1 MKIYDIAGKINT
13 TKNKL
18 HRQVDPEG
26 NTKGPDGPDNQ
37 KSTIIATDDSGKRF
51 VTDKIKL
58 SIASEPE
65 VRSDRVAELKEQI
78 KRGEYKV
85 DPQQLAG
92 NMLVESLKENVS

>member
-13 TKNKL
+13 VKNQL

-26 NTKGPDGPDNQ
+26 NTKGPDSTDSQ
-37 KSTIIATDDSGKRF
+37 KSTIVATDDSGKRF

-92 NMLVESLKENVS
+92 NMLVESLKEDVA

>member
-13 TKNKL
+13 TKNQL
-18 HRQVDPEG
+18 HRQADPEG

-37 KSTIIATDDSGKRF
+37 KSTIIARDDSGKRF

-58 SIASEPE
+58 SMASEPE

-85 DPQQLAG
+85 DPQQMAG
-92 NMLVESLKENVS
+92 KMLVESIKEDVL

>member
-1 MKIYDIAGKINT
+1 MKIYDIGGKINIA
-13 TKNKL
+13 KNQL
-18 HRQVDPEG
+18 QRQVDPEG
-26 NTKGPDGPDNQ
+26 NTKGPDGPDSQ

-65 VRSDRVAELKEQI
+65 VRSDRIAELKEQI

-92 NMLVESLKENVS
+92 KMLVESLKEDVT

>member
-1 MKIYDIAGKINT
+1 MKIYDIAGKIYT
-13 TKNKL
+13 TKNQL
-18 HRQVDPEG
+18 HRQADPKG
-26 NTKGPDGPDNQ
+26 NTKGPDGPESQ
-37 KSTIIATDDSGKRF
+37 KSTISRDDSGKRF

>member
-1 MKIYDIAGKINT
+1 MKIYDFAGKINT

-26 NTKGPDGPDNQ
+26 NTKGPDGPDSQ
-37 KSTIIATDDSGKRF
+37 KSTIIVTDGSGRRF

-78 KRGEYKV
+78 KRGEYKI

-92 NMLVESLKENVS
+92 NMLVESLSENVS

>member
-26 NTKGPDGPDNQ
+26 NTKGPDGLDNQ
-37 KSTIIATDDSGKRF
+37 KSTIIARDDSGKRF
-51 VTDKIKL
+51 VTDKIKI

-65 VRSDRVAELKEQI
+65 VRSNRVAELKEQV
-78 KRGEYKV
+78 KRGKYKV
-85 DPQQLAG
+85 DPQKLAG
-92 NMLVESLKENVS
+92 KMLVESLKEDVS